1 MEALVGTT
9 MKTKFTISL
18 LALSIPLI
26 AGASHISLGDREY
39 PVLFEDTGEPAEFRN
54 LVAEDIERIFAPL
67 LTISNIVD
75 VALLAPTNQCCIP
88 LLYKDVPTYPEDFQT
103 RIAMVC
109 DQGTNSFVVSTSL
122 TSLYHA
128 KFDEIAGATNLLHS
142 LDAVIADI
150 RSGAVTNWPASD
162 KVELLFIPPGS
173 SFTNTLE
180 NADNLVHSLV
190 LTNPFPPSR
199 LDVSKIDVVGDE
211 RWIVPTKSTV
221 IEPQGVSA
229 SFFLWIFDE
238 GQWKVFFPSSLEGL
252 DP

>member
-1 MEALVGTT
+1 

-88 LLYKDVPTYPEDFQT
+88 LLYTDVPTYPEDFQA

-142 LDAVIADI
+142 LDLLIADI

-229 SFFLWIFDE
+229 SFFLWIFD
-238 GQWKVFFPSSLEGL
+238 GGHWKVFFPSSLEGL

>member
-1 MEALVGTT
+1 
-9 MKTKFTISL
+9 MKTQFTISL
-18 LALSIPLI
+18 LTLSIPLI
-26 AGASHISLGDREY
+26 AGASHISFGDQEY
-39 PVLFEDTGEPAEFRN
+39 PVLFEDTEESAEFRSF
-54 LVAEDIERIFAPL
+54 VAEDIERVFAPL
-67 LTISNIVD
+67 LAISNIVD
-75 VALLAPTNQCCIP
+75 VALLGPTNQCRIP
-88 LLYKDVPTYPEDFQT
+88 LLYKDVPTYPEDFQS

-109 DQGTNSFVVSTSL
+109 NQGTNSFVVSTNL

-128 KFDEIAGATNLLHS
+128 KLDEIAGATNLLHS

-150 RSGAVTNWPASD
+150 RSGSVTNWSASD
-162 KVELLFIPPGS
+162 KVELLFVPSGS

-199 LDVSKIDVVGDE
+199 LDVYKMDVLGVE
-211 RWIVPTKSTV
+211 RWVVPTKSTV
-221 IEPQGVSA
+221 IEPEGVSA
-229 SFFLWIFDE
+229 SFFLWIFDG

>member
-142 LDAVIADI
+142 LDLLIADI

-229 SFFLWIFDE
+229 SFFLWIFD
-238 GQWKVFFPSSLEGL
+238 GGRWKVFFPYSLKDL

>member
-1 MEALVGTT
+1 
-9 MKTKFTISL
+9 MKHQFTIPL
-18 LALSIPLI
+18 LVLSIPLI
-26 AGASHISLGDREY
+26 AGASHISLGDQEY
-39 PVLFEDTGEPAEFRN
+39 PVLFEDTGEPAEFHS

-75 VALLAPTNQCCIP
+75 VALLAPTNQCRIP

-109 DQGTNSFVVSTSL
+109 DQGTNSFVVSTNL

-128 KFDEIAGATNLLHS
+128 KFDEIASATNLLHS
-142 LDAVIADI
+142 LDVLIADI

-162 KVELLFIPPGS
+162 KMELLFIPSGS

-199 LDVSKIDVVGDE
+199 LDVSKIDVVGVE

-221 IEPQGVSA
+221 IEPEGVSA

>member
-1 MEALVGTT
+1 

-142 LDAVIADI
+142 LDLLIADI

-229 SFFLWIFDE
+229 SFFLWIFD
-238 GQWKVFFPSSLEGL
+238 GGHWKVFFPSSLEGL